1 MKNQMPIARSMNK
14 LFFLIFS
21 LFIASPWAQAECQK
35 VLTSDRLDFGVK
47 TGLQEYDC
55 GKPAAAPD
63 AIADKIQQ
71 LEVKPAK
78 IQALNLKPT
87 EPVHRVMRGDPAL
100 RSSMALIVDE
110 STGEIIYS
118 KNAEAR
124 TSIASITKLMT
135 AMVTLDARLPLNDK
149 ITISDDD
156 IDRVKNTRSRL
167 SVGTTLTR
175 REVLHL
181 ALMSS
186 ENRAAAALARN
197 YPGGTQAFVAA
208 MNAKA
213 RQLGMSST
221 RFADSTGLHSANQS
235 TAGDLA
241 RMVRAAHT
249 YPIITELTTTSSY
262 DLQMPIYKR
271 ARALAHKKLIL
282 RNVAFRNTNKLV
294 REKDWQIG
302 ISKTGYIQEAGHCLV
317 MQATI
322 ANQPLI
328 IVLLD
333 SDGKYTRID
342 DAVRV
347 KRWLES
353 NSTKPAKRLS

>member
-1 MKNQMPIARSMNK
+1 MTTNMNN
-14 LFFLIFS
+14 LLVLMASLLITAPS
-21 LFIASPWAQAECQK
+21 AQAECTK
-35 VLTSDRLDFGVK
+35 LLNSDRLDFGVK

-55 GKPAAAPD
+55 PK
-63 AIADKIQQ
+63 AIDPISLKIQQ
-71 LEVKPAK
+71 VENKQPDTS
-78 IQALNLKPT
+78 ALAQNLK
-87 EPVHRVMRGDPAL
+87 GDPDL

-118 KNAEAR
+118 KNADAR

-135 AMVTLDARLPLNDK
+135 AMVSLDARLPLTENV
-149 ITISDDD
+149 TISNDD
-156 IDRVKNTRSRL
+156 IDRVKGTHSRL
-167 SVGTTLTR
+167 NVGASLTR
-175 REVLHL
+175 RELLHL

-186 ENRAAAALARN
+186 ENRAAAALARS
-197 YPGGTQAFVAA
+197 YPGGTHAFVAA
-208 MNAKA
+208 MNKKA
-213 RQLGMSST
+213 ERLGMSNT
-221 RFADSTGLHSANQS
+221 HFADSSGLRSENQS
-235 TAGDLA
+235 TAEDLA

-249 YPIITELTTTSSY
+249 YPIIHELTTTASY

-271 ARALAHKKLIL
+271 ARKLAHKKLVL

-294 REKDWQIG
+294 REKEWEIG
-302 ISKTGYIQEAGHCLV
+302 ISKTGYISEAGHCLV

-333 SDGKYTRID
+333 SAGKYTRIE
-342 DAVRV
+342 DAERV

-353 NSTKPAKRLS
+353 NSKPPRRIS